1 MSDNSRVLR
10 ACWHCDRDVGKQDD
24 LENWGLARYST
35 TQALHQLLIIHKH
48 DWNVFFLFF
57 VLVWRGKKVRLQSSP
72 GIFTM
77 VEALNSILLKS
88 PDCLWVSLFFFFFF
102 KYHDVNGVTIKDAH
116 WQQVLF
122 TILFASPREHSLLAS
137 PYTVITCARDC
148 NLKCIKVSL
157 KCSYTWRVRWDVGRF
172 GDEKQG
178 KPGFIPHV
186 CLHVFCLFVFV
197 FLQRLGDAAEPH
209 HDANGAV
216 RGR

>member
-1 MSDNSRVLR
+1 MLALWQRCRQAGWFRELR
-10 ACWHCDRDVGKQDD
+10 PRSLQHHSGTT
-24 LENWGLARYST
+24 ST
-35 TQALHQLLIIHKH
+35 TNYTQAWLKC
-48 DWNVFFLFF
+48 VFSFF
-57 VLVWRGKKVRLQSSP
+57 RVGLEREKSQAAIFSGHIYHGRGSKLNLTQISWLPMS
-72 GIFTM
+72 FT
-77 VEALNSILLKS
+77 I
-88 PDCLWVSLFFFFFF
+88 FFFFF